1 MISPPQNLHKTFIK
15 SYMLKQIL
23 HCQTR
28 SDTMRAT
35 LARCFV
41 SYHSFLFVLWR
52 ISQSLVT
59 YLTRSLQGEKNRK
72 SGPHKAG
79 YWRSGDHASRLQRRK
94 KPCHRDKQLGKSFD
108 LCTLLS
114 NFLITFVNMNFDLNY
129 ITASNLIQ
137 LTPFWYP
144 SV

>member
-23 HCQTR
+23 HYQTR

-41 SYHSFLFVLWR
+41 SNHSFLFVLWR

-59 YLTRSLQGEKNRK
+59 YLTRSLQGEKIENLDLTKRVIEEVAITLADYNVGKNRV
-72 SGPHKAG
+72 
-79 YWRSGDHASRLQRRK
+79 
-94 KPCHRDKQLGKSFD
+94 
-108 LCTLLS
+108 TEI
-114 NFLITFVNMNFDLNY
+114 NN
-129 ITASNLIQ
+129 
-137 LTPFWYP
+137 
-144 SV
+144 

>member
-23 HCQTR
+23 HYQTR

-59 YLTRSLQGEKNRK
+59 YLTRSLQGEKIENLDLTKRVIEEVAITLADYNV
-72 SGPHKAG
+72 G
-79 YWRSGDHASRLQRRK
+79 K

-137 LTPFWYP
+137 LTPF
-144 SV
+144 